1 MQPGDHL
8 VDNHGQKTP
17 YRVQDLVA
25 AGEHYQIA
33 RARDEEHQRDV
44 ALRAI
49 VYGDEASG
57 DAGVASRREGLR
69 RQWALLD
76 DLSEL
81 ALLPEPVE
89 WLEVGA
95 SPIDAPPEPLL
106 VCEYIEGTEL
116 YDWVA
121 EEYPEGLDPRR
132 ALELVGDLAAL
143 CSACHEHGWLW
154 RDFDP
159 TRFIID
165 ADKQLRAVSTGH
177 VVPAEGDETPPAP
190 SPNANYTAPQLRE
203 NVRQSHKQPA
213 ADLYGVGALASF
225 LLTGQEPR
233 HRVESPLS
241 YTAHQRLRE
250 LELPGVELLIA
261 RLLQPMADKRLDSA
275 DELRTFCSVD
285 ALPSTE
291 DEGFADCSLPAPWEG
306 LDIDNPEQNRGLQSQ
321 LSSGPLVS
329 MKSENNNDDNDAAG
343 DQSEIDWTMIIW
355 VLMVA
360 AVAAL
365 LALLVAL

>member
-8 VDNHGQKTP
+8 VDNQGQETP

-25 AGEHYQIA
+25 AGTNYQIA
-33 RARDEEHQRDV
+33 RATDEEHNRDV

-49 VYGDEASG
+49 VYGDDGSQ
-57 DAGVASRREGLR
+57 DDDDVALRRERLQ
-69 RQWALLD
+69 RQWTLLEN
-76 DLSEL
+76 LSDQP
-81 ALLPEPVE
+81 LLPTPVQ

-106 VCEYIEGTEL
+106 ICQFIEGIAL
-116 YDWVA
+116 YDWIA
-121 EEYPEGLDPRR
+121 EEHPEGLEPPR
-132 ALELVGDLAAL
+132 ALELVGDLATFCA
-143 CSACHEHGWLW
+143 ACHERGWLW

-159 TRFIID
+159 RRFIID
-165 ADKQLRAVSTGH
+165 TTEQLRAVSTGH
-177 VVPAEGDETPPAP
+177 VVPARGDETAP
-190 SPNANYTAPQLRE
+190 VPSANPNYTAPQLRE
-203 NVRQSHKQPA
+203 NIRQSHKQPA
-213 ADLYGVGALASF
+213 ADLYGLGALASF
-225 LLTGQEPR
+225 VLTGQEPR

-250 LELPGVELLIA
+250 LDLPGVELLVA

-285 ALPSTE
+285 TLPSTE
-291 DEGFADCSLPAPWEG
+291 DDGFSDCSLPAPWEG

-329 MKSENNNDDNDAAG
+329 MKSESDNNDAVDKS
-343 DQSEIDWTMIIW
+343 QIDWTMIIW
-355 VLMVA
+355 VLMIA